1 MHAEKLDTIQN
12 LLQTTLGKLFA
23 GLCALVGIFLLT
35 LPLPIVVNSFAGFY
49 KNRLWRNEVALKKRD
64 RMRQRGEARARRQSS
79 VSRGQKEAGQGGAS
93 VPRHRYGVLMMM

>member
-1 MHAEKLDTIQN
+1 MIIPIS
-12 LLQTTLGKLFA
+12 LQTTLGKLFA

-64 RMRQRGEARARRQSS
+64 RMRQQGQARSRRHSS
-79 VSRGQKEAGQGGAS
+79 VSRGHKEAGQGGAGM
-93 VPRHRYGVLMMM
+93 PRHRLVTLLVT